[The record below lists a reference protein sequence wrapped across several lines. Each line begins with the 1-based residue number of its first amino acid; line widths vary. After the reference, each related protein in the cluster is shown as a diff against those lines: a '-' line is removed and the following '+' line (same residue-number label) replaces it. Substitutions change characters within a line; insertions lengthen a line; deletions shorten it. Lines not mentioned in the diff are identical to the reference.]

1 MKRVRNISAVLLGLF
16 LPGLLLG
23 GELSY
28 RSDLLE
34 RKGKA
39 LGEENLVSLPD
50 GEHTAA
56 LTFMNTPVTIIR
68 ERGVIE
74 HIGYSFFSTQ
84 ERLLTGPV
92 VCDFLERYA
101 LEADLPVKREKS
113 LDTQL
118 LEDGVIFSQGSLASL
133 KTLCPGGHGILEIH
147 NISHS
152 RYIFKWQDGQMVFPS
167 DLELL
172 TGRNMVENGRRLPSE
187 IQSSTFNGPPH
198 SPDNPETRE
207 DGIAVIRDGEYYF
220 PSLSADTFFT
230 GEDMKP
236 VNSILFEEETLHNL
250 VSGLIRDS
258 DIVIDVSMSVYG
270 LESVNFSSPINSIAA
285 YAANS
290 GCKTYCGVLA
300 EDKEGMEALVIY
312 RNEAAAYNHIF
323 RIKFPHSVIA
333 LGKGNVR
340 ARLTPFVPTHSI
352 KYLFEEI
359 ML

>member
-34 RKGKA
+34 RMGKA

-172 TGRNMVENGRRLPSE
+172 TGRNMVETADGFRLKY
-187 IQSSTFNGPPH
+187 NHPH
-198 SPDNPETRE
+198 STGRPILLT
-207 DGIAVIRDGEYYF
+207 IRKHGRTE
-220 PSLSADTFFT
+220 SLSS
-230 GEDMKP
+230 GMG
-236 VNSILFEEETLHNL
+236 SIIFLLCQRTL
-250 VSGLIRDS
+250 
-258 DIVIDVSMSVYG
+258 
-270 LESVNFSSPINSIAA
+270 SSRV
-285 YAANS
+285 
-290 GCKTYCGVLA
+290 KT
-300 EDKEGMEALVIY
+300 
-312 RNEAAAYNHIF
+312 
-323 RIKFPHSVIA
+323 
-333 LGKGNVR
+333 
-340 ARLTPFVPTHSI
+340 
-352 KYLFEEI
+352 
-359 ML
+359 

>member
-34 RKGKA
+34 RMGKA

-118 LEDGVIFSQGSLASL
+118 LEDGVIFSQGSFGFIENPL
-133 KTLCPGGHGILEIH
+133 PGR
-147 NISHS
+147 S
-152 RYIFKWQDGQMVFPS
+152 W
-167 DLELL
+167 
-172 TGRNMVENGRRLPSE
+172 
-187 IQSSTFNGPPH
+187 
-198 SPDNPETRE
+198 
-207 DGIAVIRDGEYYF
+207 
-220 PSLSADTFFT
+220 
-230 GEDMKP
+230 
-236 VNSILFEEETLHNL
+236 
-250 VSGLIRDS
+250 DS
-258 DIVIDVSMSVYG
+258 
-270 LESVNFSSPINSIAA
+270 
-285 YAANS
+285 
-290 GCKTYCGVLA
+290 
-300 EDKEGMEALVIY
+300 
-312 RNEAAAYNHIF
+312 
-323 RIKFPHSVIA
+323 
-333 LGKGNVR
+333 
-340 ARLTPFVPTHSI
+340 
-352 KYLFEEI
+352 
-359 ML
+359 